1 MPARHETGGRVAL
14 LTAAARLFGREG
26 LRAVSME
33 RVAAEAGLTKRA
45 AYYHFPE
52 KEALIDAYLADAGPN
67 SLAVLKRL
75 AAGAEPGRATL
86 LALFDNLG
94 QLLGHDAFHGCVML
108 RASVEMEAGREASR
122 RHKAEVEA
130 WFASQ
135 LAVEG
140 LATAKAGALL
150 LVLDGA
156 LSDAVLFDPA
166 EVAARARRVA
176 SLVINAD

>member
-1 MPARHETGGRVAL
+1 M
-14 LTAAARLFGREG
+14 
-26 LRAVSME
+26 
-33 RVAAEAGLTKRA
+33 
-45 AYYHFPE
+45 
-52 KEALIDAYLADAGPN
+52 
-67 SLAVLKRL
+67 
-75 AAGAEPGRATL
+75 